1 MLSEMA
7 RRLTTARS
15 FEAGLGALV
24 VLNLADALFTLGWV
38 ESGLATEANPVMA
51 GALNLGPG
59 LFILSK
65 VALVGFAAIL
75 LYRNRGL
82 AAARMA
88 LVPLALLYAFVGGGH
103 VGFALYTGMRLAPN
117 LLFG

>member
-1 MLSEMA
+1 M
-7 RRLTTARS
+7 RRLTSPRS

-38 ESGLATEANPVMA
+38 EAGLATEANPVMA

-65 VALVGFAAIL
+65 VLLVGFAAIL
-75 LYRNRGL
+75 LYRNRGT
-82 AAARMA
+82 AAARFA
-88 LVPLALLYAFVGGGH
+88 LVPVALLYAFVGGSH
-103 VGFALYTGMRLAPN
+103 VGFALYQGMLLAPA
-117 LLFG
+117 LLLG